1 MRLAD
6 PACAIGYGG
15 ADPSRQFHLQAE
27 RKQSCRGSLGQHG
40 YRRRNGTRAAVSR
53 KCIMSIKYRLY
64 GGFSVL
70 ILVTLGLIFYGAVV
84 FGDIG
89 SVITRMNSIA
99 ANNARTLQAEED
111 LERLRRT
118 TLRYVYDRDEASRQE
133 NGEIAAK
140 VLAGLQGA
148 EKSAPREERKKIYR
162 DMQAGLANLEQVTQ
176 TLFDAVAQSKTDNAK
191 LVKSAANLGARM
203 DEMIKKF
210 VDNAAPD
217 SDPTIEI
224 LVLKLDS
231 QIQQIRVANLR
242 GQLVQNTD
250 MIPLLDETTAKAMA
264 TIAALQAKGSED
276 VRAQVAPVKSAI
288 EDFHA
293 TGQGLVGRIHQVH
306 DIFADK
312 VTPQISQLQQSL
324 AGARQELADN
334 FEFTK
339 SYVENAIVSTAF
351 NQKIIGAFTLLM
363 GALIAFLIA
372 RSVSNPILALT
383 RGMKE
388 LAAGN
393 FGVVLPGLKR
403 KDEVGNIARAVEAFK
418 VKAAENAQ
426 READA
431 KAEQD
436 RQAEAERQAALAKMS
451 DEFQATVGGIV
462 QAAVA
467 GDFSK
472 RVELDGKSGLVLNVG
487 TSINS
492 LCDNV
497 AKALND
503 LIEMLG
509 ALAEGNLSQRITAE
523 YQGDFAELK
532 NNANTAAERIGQIV
546 GQIKQ
551 SAREVSDASA
561 EISSSTTDLSQRT
574 EEQAASLEETSAS
587 MEEIAATVKKNA
599 ENAQQA
605 NQSTAKARDVAD
617 RSGEVVAKAVAAMAQ
632 IEASSGKIS
641 DIIGVIDEIARQT
654 NLLALNAAV
663 EAARAG
669 DAGRG
674 FAVVASEVRTLAQ
687 RSSQAAKDIK
697 DLITNSNGQVRS
709 GVELVNKAG
718 TALGEIVESIK
729 EVADL
734 VSDIAG
740 ASIEQSTGVEEVN
753 RALNQM
759 DTVTQ
764 QNSALVEEN
773 AATAKTLEHQAK
785 NMDERVSFFRLDAAA
800 ANAAGAAA
808 AEAKKAPSAP
818 AKPAAKRPAAAAT
831 RGGPVGR
838 IQGALAVA
846 IQEDEEF

>member
-1 MRLAD
+1 MPLA
-6 PACAIGYGG
+6 AK
-15 ADPSRQFHLQAE
+15 QA
-27 RKQSCRGSLGQHG
+27 
-40 YRRRNGTRAAVSR
+40 RAAVSR
-53 KCIMSIKYRLY
+53 KHIMSIKYRLY
-64 GGFSVL
+64 GGFGILV
-70 ILVTLGLIFYGAVV
+70 LVTLGLVFYGAMV
-84 FGDIG
+84 FGDVG
-89 SVITRMNSIA
+89 SVVIRMNSIA
-99 ANNARTLQAEED
+99 TNNARTLQAEEY
-111 LERLRRT
+111 LEILRRT
-118 TLRYVYDRDEASRQE
+118 TLRYVYDRDEASQQE
-133 NGEIAAK
+133 NGAVAAK
-140 VLAGLQGA
+140 VLAALQGS
-148 EKSAPREERKKIYR
+148 EKSAPREERKKMYR
-162 DMQAGLANLEQVTQ
+162 DMQAGLASLQQVTQ

-203 DEMIKKF
+203 DEMIKQF

-217 SDPTIEI
+217 SDPTVEI

-264 TIAALQAKGSED
+264 TVAALQAKVPED
-276 VRAQVAPVKSAI
+276 ARAQIAPLASAI
-288 EDFHA
+288 AEFHA
-293 TGQGLVGRIHQVH
+293 TAQGLVGRIHQVH
-306 DIFADK
+306 DLFADK
-312 VTPQISQLQQSL
+312 VTPQISQLQQAL
-324 AGARQELADN
+324 GAARQELADN
-334 FEFTK
+334 FEMTK
-339 SYVENAIVSTAF
+339 NYVESSIVSTLF
-351 NQKIIGAFTLLM
+351 NQKIIGALTLLV
-363 GALIAFLIA
+363 GGLIAFFVA
-372 RSVSNPILALT
+372 RSISNPITALT
-383 RGMKE
+383 KGMRE
-388 LAAGN
+388 LAEGN

-403 KDEVGNIARAVEAFK
+403 KDEVGDIAKAVETFK
-418 VKAAENAQ
+418 VKASEKAE
-426 READA
+426 REAA
-431 KAEQD
+431 EKTEQD
-436 RQAEAERQAALAKMS
+436 RQAEVERQAALTRMS
-451 DEFQATVGGIV
+451 DEFEAAVGGIV
-462 QAAVA
+462 QSAVA

-472 RVELDGKSGLVLNVG
+472 RVALEGKTGLVLNVG

-497 AKALND
+497 AKALHD
-503 LIEMLG
+503 LIGMLG
-509 ALAEGNLSQRITAE
+509 ALAEGNLSQRITNE

-561 EISSSTTDLSQRT
+561 EISGSTTDLSQRT

-617 RSGEVVAKAVAAMAQ
+617 RGGEVVAKAVEAMAQ

-669 DAGRG
+669 EAGRG

-718 TALGEIVESIK
+718 AALGNIVESIK
-729 EVADL
+729 EVAAL

-753 RALNQM
+753 KALTQM
-759 DTVTQ
+759 DEVTQ

-785 NMDERVSFFRLDAAA
+785 NMDERVAFFRLDADAVHA
-800 ANAAGAAA
+800 SGA
-808 AEAKKAPSAP
+808 ED
-818 AKPAAKRPAAAAT
+818 AKPAPRSRATPVAKRPAAAK
-831 RGGPVGR
+831 RGGPIGR
-838 IQGALAVA
+838 MQGALAVA
-846 IQEDEEF
+846 IQEDAEF

>member
-1 MRLAD
+1 
-6 PACAIGYGG
+6 
-15 ADPSRQFHLQAE
+15 
-27 RKQSCRGSLGQHG
+27 
-40 YRRRNGTRAAVSR
+40 
-53 KCIMSIKYRLY
+53 MSIKYRLY
-64 GGFSVL
+64 GGFG
-70 ILVTLGLIFYGAVV
+70 ILVVMTLGLVIFGVQEFNAIS
-84 FGDIG
+84 F
-89 SVITRMNSIA
+89 SVTRMNGISE
-99 ANNARTLQAEED
+99 NSTRTLLIAGY
-111 LERLRRT
+111 LEKLRRSV
-118 TLRYVYDRDEASRQE
+118 LRYAYDHDEPSRKE
-133 NGEIAAK
+133 NGEVATLTVSALQAAEQ
-140 VLAGLQGA
+140 ATP
-148 EKSAPREERKKIYR
+148 SEERKKMYH
-162 DMQAGLANLEQVTQ
+162 DVQDQLAVVQQ
-176 TLFDAVAQSKTDNAK
+176 TSQKLFDGVSQIDGTQAK
-191 LVKSAANLGARM
+191 LSKAGAAL
-203 DEMIKKF
+203 
-210 VDNAAPD
+210 AAATTALIDKVQSGSDD
-217 SDPTIEI
+217 SLTK
-224 LVLKLDS
+224 LAMKLDS
-231 QIQQIRVANLR
+231 QLMMMRVVSMRA
-242 GQLVQNTD
+242 QLLTNVDSMPALADSVTK
-250 MIPLLDETTAKAMA
+250 IMA
-264 TIAALQAKGSED
+264 TISAIDGAASDDVVLLADPLKTAVADFRKTVEGVVAIQHQAHD
-276 VRAQVAPVKSAI
+276 VFANQVAPQISKMQATVETLRQQLQANF
-288 EDFHA
+288 EDTRSSVRSSIDSTIFYQEII
-293 TGQGLVGRIHQVH
+293 GGLVVLI
-306 DIFADK
+306 A
-312 VTPQISQLQQSL
+312 
-324 AGARQELADN
+324 
-334 FEFTK
+334 
-339 SYVENAIVSTAF
+339 
-351 NQKIIGAFTLLM
+351 
-363 GALIAFLIA
+363 ALIAFLIA

-383 RGMKE
+383 KAMRE
-388 LAAGN
+388 LAEGN

-403 KDEVGNIARAVEAFK
+403 KDEVGNIAKAVEAFK
-418 VKAAENAQ
+418 VKAAEKAE
-426 READA
+426 REAAA

-472 RVELDGKSGLVLNVG
+472 RVELDGKTGLVLNVG
-487 TSINS
+487 TAINS

-509 ALAEGNLSQRITAE
+509 ALAEGNLSQRITNE

-532 NNANTAAERIGQIV
+532 TNANTAAERIGRIV

-587 MEEIAATVKKNA
+587 MEEIAATVRKNA

-605 NQSTAKARDVAD
+605 NQSTAKARDVAG

-785 NMDERVSFFRLDAAA
+785 NMDERVSFFRIDAAA
-800 ANAAGAAA
+800 ANAAGAAVE
-808 AEAKKAPSAP
+808 EAKKTPSAPPAP

>member
-1 MRLAD
+1 
-6 PACAIGYGG
+6 
-15 ADPSRQFHLQAE
+15 
-27 RKQSCRGSLGQHG
+27 
-40 YRRRNGTRAAVSR
+40 
-53 KCIMSIKYRLY
+53 MSIKYRLY
-64 GGFSVL
+64 GGFGILVVMTMGLVFYSVREFSAAAVL
-70 ILVTLGLIFYGAVV
+70 IARINGTSANMTRAVMV
-84 FGDIG
+84 
-89 SVITRMNSIA
+89 
-99 ANNARTLQAEED
+99 ED
-111 LERLRRT
+111 YLEKLRRT
-118 TLRYVYDRDEASRQE
+118 VLRYAYDHDESSRKE
-133 NGEIAAK
+133 NGEVAK
-140 VLAGLQGA
+140 LLASTIDEALQSTLA
-148 EKSAPREERKKIYR
+148 ETRKQVYR
-162 DMQAGLANLEQVTQ
+162 DVQGDLTGALATSQKLFDGVAQIDGVQAKLSKAGGALAAATAALIDKVQAGSDE
-176 TLFDAVAQSKTDNAK
+176 S
-191 LVKSAANLGARM
+191 LVKLA
-203 DEMIKKF
+203 
-210 VDNAAPD
+210 
-217 SDPTIEI
+217 
-224 LVLKLDS
+224 LKLDS
-231 QIQQIRVANLR
+231 QLMMMRV
-242 GQLVQNTD
+242 VS
-250 MIPLLDETTAKAMA
+250 M
-264 TIAALQAKGSED
+264 
-276 VRAQVAPVKSAI
+276 RAQLLTNVDSMPALADAVAKITASIAMIDAAAPDDVLLLADPLKSAVA
-288 EDFHA
+288 DFRKTVEGVVAIQHQA
-293 TGQGLVGRIHQVH
+293 HDLYANQIAPQIQKMQGKMQTLHDQVQQNFNDTRVEVASSIDTTILYQKIVGGLV
-306 DIFADK
+306 
-312 VTPQISQLQQSL
+312 
-324 AGARQELADN
+324 
-334 FEFTK
+334 
-339 SYVENAIVSTAF
+339 
-351 NQKIIGAFTLLM
+351 LLVGGM
-363 GALIAFLIA
+363 IAFFTA
-372 RSVSNPILALT
+372 RSVSNPITALT
-383 RGMKE
+383 KGMHE
-388 LAAGN
+388 LAEGN

-403 KDEVGNIARAVEAFK
+403 KDEVGNIAKAVEAFK

-426 READA
+426 REAAA

-436 RQAEAERQAALAKMS
+436 RQAEAERQAALARMA

-462 QAAVA
+462 AAAVA

-472 RVELDGKSGLVLNVG
+472 RVELDGKDGLVLNVG
-487 TSINS
+487 TAINS
-492 LCDNV
+492 LCGNV

-503 LIEMLG
+503 LITMLG

-551 SAREVSDASA
+551 SAREVSSASA

-599 ENAQQA
+599 ENAQAA

-617 RSGEVVAKAVAAMAQ
+617 RGGEVVAKAVSAMAE

-669 DAGRG
+669 EAGRG

-740 ASIEQSTGVEEVN
+740 ASIEQSTGLEEVN
-753 RALNQM
+753 KALNQM
-759 DTVTQ
+759 DEVTQ

-785 NMDERVSFFRLDAAA
+785 NMDERVAFFQLDAGPASAA
-800 ANAAGAAA
+800 D
-808 AEAKKAPSAP
+808 AKPAPRSQAT
-818 AKPAAKRPAAAAT
+818 PAAKRPAAAA

-838 IQGALAVA
+838 VRGALAVA
-846 IQEDEEF
+846 LQEDAEF

>member
-1 MRLAD
+1 MW
-6 PACAIGYGG
+6 
-15 ADPSRQFHLQAE
+15 
-27 RKQSCRGSLGQHG
+27 
-40 YRRRNGTRAAVSR
+40 RAAISR
-53 KCIMSIKYRLY
+53 KHIMSIKYRLY
-64 GGFSVL
+64 GGFGILV
-70 ILVTLGLIFYGAVV
+70 LVTLGLVSYGVLV
-84 FGDIG
+84 FGDVG
-89 SVITRMNSIA
+89 TVVTRMNSIA
-99 ANNARTLQAEED
+99 TNNARTLQAED
-111 LERLRRT
+111 YLEVLRRT
-118 TLRYVYDRDEASRQE
+118 TLRYVYDRDEASRKE
-133 NGEIAAK
+133 NSDVAAK
-140 VLAGLQGA
+140 VLTSLQGS
-148 EKSAPREERKKIYR
+148 EKSAPREERKKMYR
-162 DMQAGLANLEQVTQ
+162 DMQAGLASLQQVTQ
-176 TLFDAVAQSKTDNAK
+176 VLFDAVAQSIADNGK
-191 LVKSAANLGARM
+191 LLKSAANLSSRM
-203 DEMIKKF
+203 DEMIKKY

-217 SDPTIEI
+217 SDPAIET

-231 QIQQIRVANLR
+231 QLQQIRVANLR

-250 MIPLLDETTAKAMA
+250 MIPLLDQTTAKAMA
-264 TIAALQAKGSED
+264 TIATLQAKGSDD
-276 VRAQVAPVKSAI
+276 VRAQIEPLKSAI
-288 EDFHA
+288 ADFHTTA
-293 TGQGLVGRIHQVH
+293 QGLVSRIHQVH
-306 DIFADK
+306 DLFADK
-312 VTPQISQLQQSL
+312 VTPQITQLQQAL
-324 AGARQELADN
+324 AGAREELQVN
-334 FEFTK
+334 FETTK
-339 SYVENAIVSTAF
+339 NYVEGSIVSTLF
-351 NQKIIGAFTLLM
+351 NQKIIGVLTLLV
-363 GALIAFLIA
+363 GGLLAFFVA
-372 RSVSNPILALT
+372 RSVSNPITALT
-383 RGMKE
+383 RAMRE
-388 LAAGN
+388 LAKGN
-393 FGVVLPGLKR
+393 FDVVLPGLKR
-403 KDEVGNIARAVEAFK
+403 KDEVGDIAKAVDEFK
-418 VKAAENAQ
+418 VKAAE
-426 READA
+426 
-431 KAEQD
+431 KA
-436 RQAEAERQAALAKMS
+436 QAEAEAKAKQDKQAETERQAAMEKMA

-462 QAAVA
+462 GAAVA

-472 RVELDGKSGLVLNVG
+472 RVALDGKTGLVLNVG
-487 TSINS
+487 TAINS

-509 ALAEGNLSQRITAE
+509 ALAEGNLSRRITNE

-587 MEEIAATVKKNA
+587 MEEIASTVKKNA

-605 NQSTAKARDVAD
+605 NQSTAKARDVANHG
-617 RSGEVVAKAVAAMAQ
+617 GEVVAKAVAAMAQ
-632 IEASSGKIS
+632 IESSSGKIS

-709 GVELVNKAG
+709 GVDLVNKAG
-718 TALGEIVESIK
+718 EALGEIVKSIK

-753 RALNQM
+753 KALNQM
-759 DTVTQ
+759 DEVTQ

-785 NMDERVSFFRLDAAA
+785 NMDERVAFFRLDAT
-800 ANAAGAAA
+800 
-808 AEAKKAPSAP
+808 AEDLKE
-818 AKPAAKRPAAAAT
+818 KPAAKRTAAPM

-838 IQGALAVA
+838 MRGALAVA
-846 IQEDEEF
+846 LEEDTEF